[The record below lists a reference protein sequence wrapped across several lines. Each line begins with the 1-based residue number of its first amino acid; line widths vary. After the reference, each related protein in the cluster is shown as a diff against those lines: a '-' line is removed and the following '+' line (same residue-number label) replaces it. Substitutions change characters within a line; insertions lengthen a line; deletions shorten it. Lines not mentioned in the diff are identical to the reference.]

1 MKVEDK
7 RDFTVVNHS
16 VEKVDALA
24 LACGTARFTDDVD
37 IRGLLTGRLLYSP
50 HAHARIRRI
59 DTAKARKVPG
69 VLAVLTHE
77 DLPRVRHTTAG
88 QGYPEPSPYDTLA
101 LSEKARYVG
110 DRVAAVAAE
119 TPEAAQEALDNIR
132 VDYEVLPAVFDTM
145 EAIKAGAPVIHDEA
159 DSKNIP
165 DAKHNICAKFDFEVK
180 QSEWF
185 SEADV
190 VVDRWYKTQWA
201 QHCALEP
208 HIVIV
213 SFDEDGR
220 LLIRTSTQVPFHA
233 RRITA
238 RVLRLPLK
246 SIRVIKPRI
255 GGGFGSKQE
264 VLLEPVCAALAL
276 AARRP
281 VKIELSRR
289 ETFVSSR
296 TRHPFVIRLKTGA
309 RKDGTITDA
318 HMEAYC
324 DNGAYGAHSLTVM
337 MCSGSH
343 TLPMYQAKNT
353 RFVGRS
359 VYTNRPVGGAY
370 RGFGATQGF
379 FAWES
384 QMDIMAGQLG
394 LDPIEFRRKN
404 YIRSGEGSPVFKA
417 MGEGREGIEQKIGSC
432 GMDECIA
439 KGLAAIRWHEK
450 KKLYKNQSGV
460 KRRGLGCA
468 CMMQGSG
475 IPEVDMAAASIKMNE
490 DGSFNLHMGA
500 TDLGTGSD
508 TVLAQIAAEVLGVG
522 IKDVIVLSSDTD
534 LTPFDVGA
542 YASSTTFISGNAV
555 KKAALKVRE
564 QILAVAARILDE
576 KPEDIE
582 LAGGRAVGKSGR
594 SCALSEVGNTSFYY
608 HDQHQ
613 IMASAS
619 HVATSSPPPFAAH
632 FAEVEVDTETGEVRV
647 LDYAATVDCGTAI
660 NPALAEGQN
669 DGAVLNGI
677 SYALTEEMLFSPAG
691 AMLNPS
697 FRGYK
702 IFSAADAPPFKTIL
716 VPTYEADGPFGAKSV
731 SEIGINGPQP
741 AIANAIYDAVG
752 VRLYEPPFTPEKVLG
767 ATLSET
773 SESSLQTAVGRLPA
787 TEAAE

>member
-1 MKVEDK
+1 MGVSEK
-7 RDFTVVNHS
+7 RDFTVVNHR

-24 LACGTARFTDDVD
+24 LACGTAQFTDDIDV
-37 IRGLLTGRLLYSP
+37 RGLLTGRLLYSP
-50 HAHARIRRI
+50 HAHARIKSI
-59 DTAKARKVPG
+59 DTREAKKVPG

-88 QGYPEPSPYDTLA
+88 QGHPEPSPYDTLV

-110 DRVAAVAAE
+110 DRIAAVAAE
-119 TPEAAQEALDNIR
+119 TPEAAEEALARIK
-132 VDYEVLPAVFDTM
+132 VDYEVLPAVFDTL
-145 EAIKAGAPVIHDEA
+145 EAIKEGAPVIHDEA

-165 DAKHNICAKFDFEVK
+165 DARHNICAKFDFEVK
-180 QSEWF
+180 ESEWF
-185 SEADV
+185 AEADV

-208 HIVIV
+208 HVTITY
-213 SFDEDGR
+213 FDGDGR
-220 LLIRTSTQVPFHA
+220 LVIRTSTQVPFHC

-238 RVLRLPLK
+238 KVLQVPVK

-264 VLLEPVCAALAL
+264 VLLEPVCAALSL
-276 AARRP
+276 ATRRP
-281 VKIELSRR
+281 VKIEFTRK

-296 TRHPFVIRLKTGA
+296 TRHPFVVRLKTGA
-309 RKDGTITDA
+309 KKDGTITDA
-318 HMEAYC
+318 HMEVYC

-359 VYTNRPVGGAY
+359 VYTNLPVGGAY

-384 QMDIMAGQLG
+384 QMDIMAAELG

-432 GMDECIA
+432 GMDECISR
-439 KGLAAIRWHEK
+439 GLAAIKWYAK
-450 KKLYKNQSGV
+450 KRRYRRQTGP

-508 TVLAQIAAEVLGVG
+508 TVLAQIAAEVLGVTTG
-522 IKDVIVLSSDTD
+522 DIITLSSDTD

-555 KKAALKVRE
+555 KKAALHARE
-564 QILAVAARILDE
+564 QILKVAARILDE
-576 KPEDIE
+576 KPQDVD
-582 LAGGRAVGKSGR
+582 LKDGKARAKSGR
-594 SCALSEVGNTSFYY
+594 SCALSEVAHTAFYY

-613 IMASAS
+613 IMGVAS
-619 HVATSSPPPFAAH
+619 HYAQSSPPPFAAH
-632 FAEVEVDTETGEVRV
+632 FAEVEVDTETGQVTV
-647 LDYAATVDCGTAI
+647 LDYVATVDCGTAI

-669 DGAVLNGI
+669 DGAVLNGL
-677 SYALTEEMLFSPAG
+677 SYALTEEMLFGPSG
-691 AMLNPS
+691 AMLNPN
-697 FRGYK
+697 FRTYK
-702 IFSAADAPPFKTIL
+702 IFTTADAPPFKTIL
-716 VPTYEADGPFGAKSV
+716 IPTYEPDGPFGAKSV

-741 AIANAIYDAVG
+741 AIANAVCDAVG
-752 VRLYEPPFTPEKVLG
+752 VRLLAPPFTPEKVLK
-767 ATLSET
+767 AIKEKR
-773 SESSLQTAVGRLPA
+773 AGRPA
-787 TEAAE
+787 LHLLGG

>member
-1 MKVEDK
+1 MDNLSEKK
-7 RDFTVVNHS
+7 TFCVVNQR
-16 VEKVDALA
+16 VDKIDALGM
-24 LACGTARFTDDVD
+24 ACGTAQFTDDVD
-37 IRGLLTGRLLYSP
+37 IPGLLTGRILYSP
-50 HAHARIRRI
+50 HAHARIVDI
-59 DTAKARKVPG
+59 DVSAAKKVPG
-69 VLAVLTHE
+69 VLAVLTHK

-88 QGYPEPSPYDTLA
+88 QGYPEPSPYDTLV

-110 DRVAAVAAE
+110 DRIAAVAAE
-119 TPEAAQEALDNIR
+119 TPEAAEEALSKIK
-132 VDYEVLPAVFDTM
+132 VSYEILPAVFDTM
-145 EAIKAGAPVIHDEA
+145 GAMKEGAPVIHDEA

-180 QSEWF
+180 ESEWF

-208 HIVIV
+208 HVAITC
-213 SFDEDGR
+213 FDGDGR
-220 LLIRTSTQVPFHA
+220 LIIRTSTQVPFHC

-238 RVLRLPLK
+238 RVLQIPIK

-264 VLLEPVCAALAL
+264 VLLEPVCAALSL
-276 AARRP
+276 ATRRP
-281 VKIELSRR
+281 VKIEFTRK
-289 ETFVSSR
+289 ETFISSR
-296 TRHPFVIRLKTGA
+296 TRHPCVIRLKTGA
-309 RKDGTITDA
+309 KKDGTITDA
-318 HMEAYC
+318 HMEVYC

-353 RFVGRS
+353 RFIGRS
-359 VYTNRPVGGAY
+359 VYTNLPVGGAY

-384 QMDIMAGQLG
+384 QMNIMAEAIGM
-394 LDPIEFRRKN
+394 DPLEFRRKN
-404 YIRSGEGSPVFKA
+404 YIQSGEGSPVFKA
-417 MGEGREGIEQKIGSC
+417 MGEGREGVEQKINSC
-432 GMDECIA
+432 GLEECIE
-439 KGLAAIRWHEK
+439 KGMAAIGWHEK
-450 KKLYKNQSGV
+450 KKRYALQSGP
-460 KRRGLGCA
+460 KRRGLGLA

-490 DGSFNLHMGA
+490 DGSFNLLVGA

-508 TVLAQIAAEVLGVG
+508 TILAQIAAEVLGVTV
-522 IKDVIVLSSDTD
+522 KDILVLSSDTD

-542 YASSTTFISGNAV
+542 YASSTTYISGNAV
-555 KKAALKVRE
+555 RKAALHARE
-564 QILAVAARILDE
+564 QIVKVAAKILDE
-576 KPEDIE
+576 APEKIRLE
-582 LAGGRAVGKSGR
+582 GGKAVGESGR

-613 IMASAS
+613 IIGMASHYS
-619 HVATSSPPPFAAH
+619 QSSPPPFAAH
-632 FAEVEVDTETGEVRV
+632 FADVEVDTETGLVTV

-660 NPALAEGQN
+660 NPTLAEGQN

-677 SYALTEEMLFSPAG
+677 SYALTEEMRFNANG
-691 AMLNPS
+691 VMENPS
-697 FRGYK
+697 FKRYK
-702 IFSAADAPPFKTIL
+702 IFSTADAPPMKTIL
-716 VPTYEADGPFGAKSV
+716 VPTYESSGPFGAKSV

-752 VRLYEPPFTPEKVLG
+752 VRLLEPPFTPEKVLR
-767 ATLSET
+767 AIK
-773 SESSLQTAVGRLPA
+773 AKGRN
-787 TEAAE
+787 

>member
-1 MKVEDK
+1 MSVSDK
-7 RDFTVVNHS
+7 RDFTVVNHR
-16 VEKVDALA
+16 VDKIDSLA
-24 LACGTARFTDDVD
+24 LACGTAQFTDDVD

-50 HAHARIRRI
+50 HAHARIKRI
-59 DTAKARKVPG
+59 DTRAARKVAG

-110 DRVAAVAAE
+110 DRIAAVAAE
-119 TPEAAQEALDNIR
+119 TPEAAAEALSKVV
-132 VDYEVLPAVFDTM
+132 VDWEVLPAVFDTL
-145 EAIKAGAPVIHDEA
+145 EAIKDGAPVIHDEA
-159 DSKNIP
+159 DSKNIL
-165 DAKHNICAKFDFEVK
+165 DARHNICAKFDFEVK
-180 QSEWF
+180 ASEWF

-190 VVDRWYKTQWA
+190 VVDQWYKTQWA

-208 HIVIV
+208 HITITYL
-213 SFDEDGR
+213 DGDGR
-220 LLIRTSTQVPFHA
+220 LVIRTSTQVPFHA

-238 RVLRLPLK
+238 RVLQIPLK

-264 VLLEPVCAALAL
+264 VLLEPICAALTL
-276 AARRP
+276 ATRRP
-281 VKIELSRR
+281 VKIEFSRK
-289 ETFVSSR
+289 ETFISSR
-296 TRHPFVIRLKTGA
+296 TRHPCVIRLKTGA
-309 RKDGTITDA
+309 KKDGALTDA
-318 HMEAYC
+318 HMEVYC

-353 RFVGRS
+353 KFIGRS
-359 VYTNRPVGGAY
+359 VYTNLPVGGAY

-384 QMDIMAGQLG
+384 QMDIMAEKLG
-394 LDPIEFRRKN
+394 MDPLEFRQKN

-417 MGEGREGIEQKIGSC
+417 MGEGREGVEQKIGSC
-432 GMDECIA
+432 GMDECITQ
-439 KGLAAIRWHEK
+439 GLAAFKWKERKERN
-450 KKLYKNQSGV
+450 KNQTGP
-460 KRRGLGCA
+460 KRRGLGMA
-468 CMMQGSG
+468 GLMQGSG

-490 DGSFNLHMGA
+490 DGSFNLLMGA

-508 TVLAQIAAEVLGVG
+508 TVLAQIAAEVLGVTVQ
-522 IKDVIVLSSDTD
+522 DMIVLSSDTD

-555 KKAALKVRE
+555 KKAALHARE
-564 QILAVAARILDE
+564 QIVKVAAKILDE
-576 KPEDIE
+576 KPEDVD
-582 LAGGRAVGKSGR
+582 LKDGKAVGKSGR
-594 SCALSEVGNTSFYY
+594 SCSLSEVANTAFYY

-613 IMASAS
+613 IMGVAS
-619 HVATSSPPPFAAH
+619 HVAQSSPPPFAAH
-632 FAEVEVDTETGEVRV
+632 FAEVEVDTETGLVKV
-647 LDYAATVDCGTAI
+647 LDYVATVDCGTAI
-660 NPALAEGQN
+660 NPTLAEGQN

-677 SYALTEEMLFSPAG
+677 SYALTEEMIFSPSGVMQNA
-691 AMLNPS
+691 S

-702 IFSAADAPPFKTIL
+702 IYAASDAPPLKTIL
-716 VPTYEADGPFGAKSV
+716 IPTYEPDGPFGAKSV

-752 VRLYEPPFTPEKVLG
+752 VRLTEPPFTPEKVLKAIKEKG
-767 ATLSET
+767 
-773 SESSLQTAVGRLPA
+773 
-787 TEAAE
+787 